1 MKRRKVYPG
10 EVHHVCQMTQGK
22 RVVFYT
28 ASDYLVFF
36 TVFST
41 VARRRGIPVL
51 ALCPMPDHVHHV
63 SVSASARELS
73 AFVNE
78 YSRIFAHLW
87 NRSRDRE
94 GYLFYHSFSSA
105 AKLGS
110 KQVRTT
116 LAYNYNNPVERKLV
130 QQAEQY
136 RWNFLAYARNDHPFS
151 APVTMSKASRALK
164 KALSEINALFR
175 QGKYLNYAQLARWK
189 RCLKAAEQQQLIDQI
204 VSLWNVVDYD
214 LAIGYYG
221 SLEAMIRAFHDNT
234 GSEYDIREDRDNYSD
249 AVYSQCSSILLQEGL
264 DLFRIPAMSPL
275 AKREWFRILSLRTS
289 ARPRQL
295 LKYLHLPLDRGT

>member
-10 EVHHVCQMTQGK
+10 EVHHICQMTQGK
-22 RVVFYT
+22 RVIFYT

-63 SVSASARELS
+63 SISASARELS

-164 KALSEINALFR
+164 KALSEINALL
-175 QGKYLNYAQLARWK
+175 GAKNHIIK
-189 RCLKAAEQQQLIDQI
+189 DHPK
-204 VSLWNVVDYD
+204 
-214 LAIGYYG
+214 LAICTYHHYEHLWEIPKLIKSFNPDYRLYLRYNGTING
-221 SLEAMIRAFHDNT
+221 IMA
-234 GSEYDIREDRDNYSD
+234 SEHV
-249 AVYSQCSSILLQEGL
+249 VY
-264 DLFRIPAMSPL
+264 
-275 AKREWFRILSLRTS
+275 TV
-289 ARPRQL
+289 
-295 LKYLHLPLDRGT
+295 